1 MNFIKDIWT
10 KAKVLHKKIVLPES
24 YDERIL
30 KAAAII
36 QQSKLATVVLVGHES
51 KIKNLAI
58 QNNADISAAEIVNP
72 ETSPKLEQYI
82 QAYKKKREHKGMTL
96 EKARQILLEDAPHFA
111 AMMVDQNDADGMVSG
126 AINFTANTIKAAAH
140 CIGTAEGI
148 SLISSFFVMLT
159 PKHEYGEDGML
170 FFADCGV
177 NPNPNAKELA
187 EIAVCTADS
196 FVRLTGKE
204 PRVAMLSFS
213 TKTSAMHA
221 DANKVIE
228 ATKIA
233 KEMKPHLTL
242 DGELQLDAALIPSIS
257 NRKAPG
263 SPLGGEANILIF
275 PDLDAGNIGYKLTE
289 RLAGATALGP
299 IFQGERKPVNDL
311 SRGCSVDDVV
321 NITAITAVQC
331 Q

>member
-10 KAKVLHKKIVLPES
+10 KSKALHKKIVLAES
-24 YDERIL
+24 YDPRIL

-36 QQSKLATVVLVGHES
+36 QKSKLAKVVLIGHES
-51 KIKNLAI
+51 KIKNLAV

-72 ETSPKLEQYI
+72 EISSKLDQYV
-82 QAYKKKREHKGMTL
+82 AEYKKKREHKGMTL
-96 EKARQILLEDAPHFA
+96 EKAKMVLLEDAPHFA
-111 AMMVDQNDADGMVSG
+111 AMMVDQHDADGMVSG
-126 AINFTANTIKAAAH
+126 AVNFTANTIKAAAH
-140 CIGTAEGI
+140 CIGTADGI

-159 PKHEYGEDGML
+159 PKHQYGENGML

-187 EIAVCTADS
+187 EIAICTADS
-196 FVRLTGKE
+196 FVKLTGKE

-213 TKTSAMHA
+213 TKTSATHPDA
-221 DANKVIE
+221 DKVIE

-233 KEMKPHLTL
+233 KGLKPHLTL

-263 SPLGGEANILIF
+263 SPLGGAANILIF
-275 PDLDAGNIGYKLTE
+275 PDLDSGNIGYKLTE

-299 IFQGERKPVNDL
+299 IFQGEKKPVNDL